1 MVPKIIWTIQAK
13 NDLLEI
19 KNFIALDS
27 LYYAKRMVYLI
38 YQSCKKLSSQPEIG
52 MRLFEQDGFQ
62 LRRIL
67 IKRYRVIYTF
77 YTGNIYIIAV
87 YNQARLLPAKFDIMN
102 NLFE

>member
-1 MVPKIIWTIQAK
+1 MVPKVIWTLQAK

-27 LYYAKRMVYLI
+27 LFYAKRMVYLI
-38 YQSCKKLSSQPEIG
+38 YQSCSKLAKQPEVG
-52 MRLFEQDGFQ
+52 MPLFKQDGFL

-77 YTGNIYIIAV
+77 HNENIYIIAV
-87 YNQARLLPAKFDIMN
+87 YNQARLLPAQFNSLN